1 MNMIVA
7 ADKKNGI
14 GYHGKLLVTIPFDQQ
29 LFRKETIGK
38 VVVMGR
44 KTLESLPGGRV
55 LEGRTNIVLTR
66 NKNYKCKDAVI
77 CHSVEAV
84 LEEIKKYRSEDV
96 YIIGGESVYQAF
108 MPYADRIHLTRI
120 DYVYEADTF
129 FPEISPNEWSLTDVS
144 DEQTYF
150 DLIYDFRCYERKQK

>member
-1 MNMIVA
+1 MQ
-7 ADKKNGI
+7 GC
-14 GYHGKLLVTIPFDQQ
+14 
-29 LFRKETIGK
+29 
-38 VVVMGR
+38 
-44 KTLESLPGGRV
+44 S
-55 LEGRTNIVLTR
+55 
-66 NKNYKCKDAVI
+66 
-77 CHSVEAV
+77 HSVEAV

-129 FPEISPNEWSLTDVS
+129 FPEISPDEWSLTDVS

>member
-1 MNMIVA
+1 MNIIVA

-14 GYHGKLLVTIPFDQQ
+14 GYQGKLLVTIPFDQQ

-55 LEGRTNIVLTR
+55 LEGRTNIVLTH
-66 NKNYKCKDAVI
+66 NESYQCKGAIIV
-77 CHSVEAV
+77 HSVDEA
-84 LEEIKKYRSEDV
+84 LEELKKYRSEDV
-96 YIIGGESVYQAF
+96 YVIGGESIYREF
-108 MPYADRIHLTRI
+108 LPYADRIHLTRI

-129 FPEISPNEWSLTDVS
+129 FPEISKEEWALTDVS

-150 DLIYDFRCYERKQK
+150 DLVYDFRCYERIK

>member
-14 GYHGKLLVTIPFDQQ
+14 GYQGKLLVTIPFDQQ

-66 NKNYKCKDAVI
+66 NKNYKCKGAVI

-108 MPYADRIHLTRI
+108 MPYAFT
-120 DYVYEADTF
+120 
-129 FPEISPNEWSLTDVS
+129 
-144 DEQTYF
+144 
-150 DLIYDFRCYERKQK
+150 

>member
-1 MNMIVA
+1 MIVA

-14 GYHGKLLVTIPFDQQ
+14 GYQGKLLVTIPFDQQ

-66 NKNYKCKDAVI
+66 NKNYKCKGAVI

-96 YIIGGESVYQAF
+96 YIIGGESVYQA
-108 MPYADRIHLTRI
+108 
-120 DYVYEADTF
+120 F

>member
-14 GYHGKLLVTIPFDQQ
+14 GYQGKLLVTIPFDQQ

-66 NKNYKCKDAVI
+66 NKNYKC
-77 CHSVEAV
+77 
-84 LEEIKKYRSEDV
+84 

-120 DYVYEADTF
+120 DYVYDADTF

>member
-7 ADKKNGI
+7 ADKKMELLS
-14 GYHGKLLVTIPFDQQ
+14 GKSPSFVTIPFDQQ

-66 NKNYKCKDAVI
+66 NKNYKCKGAVI
-77 CHSVEAV
+77 CHSVAV

-120 DYVYEADTF
+120 DYVYDADTF
-129 FPEISPNEWSLTDVS
+129 FPEISPNEWSD
-144 DEQTYF
+144 
-150 DLIYDFRCYERKQK
+150 RCQ

>member
-1 MNMIVA
+1 MNIIVA

-14 GYHGKLLVTIPFDQQ
+14 GYQGKLLVTIPFDQQ

-55 LEGRTNIVLTR
+55 LEGRTNIVLTH
-66 NKNYKCKDAVI
+66 KESYQCKGAIIV
-77 CHSVEAV
+77 HSVDEA
-84 LEEIKKYRSEDV
+84 LEELKKYRSEDV
-96 YIIGGESVYQAF
+96 YVIGGESIYREF
-108 MPYADRIHLTRI
+108 LPYCIHLTRI

-129 FPEISPNEWSLTDVS
+129 FPEISKDEWALTDVS

-150 DLIYDFRCYERKQK
+150 DLVYDFRCYERIK